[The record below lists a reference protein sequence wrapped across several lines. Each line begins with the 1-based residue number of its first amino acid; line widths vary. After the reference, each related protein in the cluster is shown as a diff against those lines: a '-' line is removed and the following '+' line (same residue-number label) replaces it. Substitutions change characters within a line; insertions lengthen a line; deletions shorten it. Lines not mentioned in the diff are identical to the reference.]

1 MRLKQE
7 ITRAEPQAVQA
18 PILRCRD
25 LFSFPLLANAKLL
38 AGKEGL
44 DHLIERINVMEVPD
58 VIDWVRP
65 GEFLMTTGY
74 PFRDNPEALID
85 LIPQLVK
92 KGVAAIGIKTKRF
105 VHEIHP
111 RALEL
116 ADQFQFP
123 VIELPLETVF
133 SDIVRDVMER
143 VLFHEVEQ
151 ISILQERI
159 QAMSSVLLE
168 GGGMKDLLKRLEQ
181 LLGNPIVLLDSSN
194 RLITS
199 EATAILM
206 EPYLLEKS
214 WQELRYLPEMGSGF
228 LKLDVRQVRIYMS
241 EIPGQRRLHSLLI
254 LMEWNQE
261 VVPLDCL
268 TLDRTLTIAGL
279 EMMNI
284 EAKRQVESQY
294 IDQFIQDWLL
304 GRFHNLSDLR
314 IRAEACGC
322 RNVLQGGY
330 AALIIR
336 VLGAMLPISELQ
348 ELLEQLRRAMKLEG
362 KEIYTAIIQ
371 DEAVIV
377 MPKSDILLENTN
389 HPSDPNTIFN
399 LLRKLM
405 HTDRL
410 SLCLGKFVDKPE
422 ELNISYQE
430 AKQIRKISA
439 ICTIDQPIITNEEL
453 GVYSLLYLLPNSQ
466 EVKHFLEKFLY
477 PLLEYDLKH
486 DTNLVE
492 TLKMYFISNRNMKQ
506 TAERLYTHYNTVIY
520 RLERV
525 KDILA
530 MDLDNP
536 EIQLQ
541 LQLALKLHQMNE
553 YGNRGIV

>member
-1 MRLKQE
+1 
-7 ITRAEPQAVQA
+7 
-18 PILRCRD
+18 
-25 LFSFPLLANAKLL
+25 LFLFPLLADAKLL

-44 DHLIERINVMEVPD
+44 DHLIEGINVMEVPD

-74 PFRDNPEALID
+74 PFRDNPEALIE
-85 LIPQLVK
+85 LIPQLVN
-92 KGVAAIGIKTKRF
+92 KGVAALGIKTKRF
-105 VHEIHP
+105 VHEIPP

-116 ADQFQFP
+116 ANELQFP
-123 VIELPLETVF
+123 VIELPVSTVF

-151 ISILQERI
+151 ISVLQERI
-159 QAMSSVLLE
+159 QAMTSVLLE

-194 RLITS
+194 RLIVSDETS
-199 EATAILM
+199 V
-206 EPYLLEKS
+206 LLEEHLLDDS
-214 WQELRYLPEMGSGF
+214 WQDLRHLPELGSAF
-228 LKLDVRQVRIYMS
+228 LKLDGRQVRIYMS
-241 EIPGQRRLHSLLI
+241 EVPGQRRLHSLLI
-254 LMEWNQE
+254 LMEWRQE

-268 TLDRTLTIAGL
+268 TLDRTITIAGL

-330 AALIIR
+330 SAAILSILDDQPS
-336 VLGAMLPISELQ
+336 VAELQ
-348 ELLEQLRRAMKLEG
+348 DLLELLRRAMQLEG
-362 KEIYTAIIQ
+362 KEIYTAIIE

-377 MPKSDILLENTN
+377 IPENELSSNYTAGN
-389 HPSDPNTIFN
+389 IDPTKIVH
-399 LLRKLM
+399 LLRKLR
-405 HTDRL
+405 H
-410 SLCLGKFVDKPE
+410 SEYINLCLGKTVDKPE
-422 ELNISYQE
+422 ELNLSYLE
-430 AKQIRKISA
+430 AKRIRKIST
-439 ICTIDQPIITNEEL
+439 ICNLNQPLMTHAQL
-453 GVYSLLYLLPNSQ
+453 GIYSLLYLLPDCP
-466 EVKHFLEKFLY
+466 EVRQFQKSFVQ
-477 PLLEYDLKH
+477 PLLDYDLKH
-486 DTNLVE
+486 TSNLVE
-492 TLKMYFISNRNMKQ
+492 TLQMYFKANRNMKQ

-525 KDILA
+525 SDILA
-530 MDLDNP
+530 MDLENP

-541 LQLALKLHQMNE
+541 LQLAIKLHQMS
-553 YGNRGIV
+553 V